1 MDHPLL
7 NAFLIMLWF
16 FLWVMWVFLL
26 VRIFFDLFR
35 SGDLSGWAKAAWVLV
50 LLILPLA
57 GVLAYLVIR
66 GRSMVERDRAVARR
80 SEEEVRSYVRET
92 ARGEGTADGLAKL
105 ADLKDRGAITQDEY
119 DQAKTQLLTSA
130 GKR

>member
-7 NAFLIMLWF
+7 NAFLMMLWF

-50 LLILPLA
+50 LLVMPLA
-57 GVLAYLVIR
+57 GVLAYLVVR
-66 GRSMVERDRAVARR
+66 GRTMAERDRAAARR
-80 SEEEVRSYVRET
+80 SEEEFRTYVRET
-92 ARGEGTADGLAKL
+92 ARGEGTADGLSKL
-105 ADLKDRGAITQDEY
+105 ADLKDRGAITPDEY
-119 DQAKTQLLTSA
+119 ERAKSQLLTSA
-130 GKR
+130 GKT